1 MEGDNS
7 GVESKSKMEDYEL
20 LGQIGK
26 GVHGISFLVLH
37 RAEDRKYVLK
47 KIPLTKQTETLKRA
61 AYQEMSLNAK
71 LSHPYIM
78 EYKDAWV
85 EKGSYIC
92 FITNYFEGG
101 DMAEILRKS
110 RGALFPEEKL
120 CKWLTQLLLAVD
132 YLHSNRVLHRDL
144 KLSNIFITK
153 ENDVCLGDFGF
164 AKLMDAKG
172 VTSSVIGT
180 PNYICPELLSEKPYG
195 YKSDIWSLGCCMFEI
210 AGHQPPFRASDMATL
225 INKINRGTLSP
236 LPIIYSS
243 TLKQIIKTMLRKCP
257 DHRPTAA
264 ELLRHQ
270 HLQPYLLRCQ
280 NLPSVFLP
288 VKSPNSAKEK
298 TGKAS
303 PSNSTSSGNDTKHRR
318 LRFKDSMPVFPV
330 DQSPDTQPSSSR
342 SRKNVDLI
350 IEAELET
357 RRVDQKTRSPRIS
370 ECSDEESLSTPMS
383 SASVLPPN
391 LNHHEVANGDSHQ
404 LVQRNG
410 GEVEETEFD
419 EKTRRRNSLL
429 SKLTAL
435 AESKDEWG
443 NPTKQR
449 ADALESLLELC
460 AQLIKQEKLDELY
473 GVLKPFGEDG
483 VSSRETAI
491 WLTKTLMSSQKFPK
505 GP

>member
-1 MEGDNS
+1 MEG
-7 GVESKSKMEDYEL
+7 ESCGDGSNSKMEDYEL

-26 GVHGISFLVLH
+26 GVHGSTFLLLH
-37 RAEDRKYVLK
+37 RAENRKYALK
-47 KIPLTKQTETLKRA
+47 KIPLAKQTEMLKRA
-61 AYQEMSLNAK
+61 AYQEMNLNVK
-71 LSHPYIM
+71 LRHPYIM

-92 FITNYFEGG
+92 IITNYYEGG
-101 DMAEILRKS
+101 DMAEILKKS
-110 RGALFPEEKL
+110 RGALFSEEKL
-120 CKWLTQLLLAVD
+120 CKWLTQMLLALD

-153 ENDVCLGDFGF
+153 ENDVRLGDFGF
-164 AKLMDAKG
+164 AKLVDAKG
-172 VTSSVIGT
+172 VTSSVVGT
-180 PNYICPELLSEKPYG
+180 PNYICPELLSEMPYG

-210 AGHQPPFRASDMATL
+210 AGHQPPFRAPDMATL

-236 LPIIYSS
+236 LPVVYSS
-243 TLKQIIKTMLRKCP
+243 TLKQIIKTMLRKSP
-257 DHRPTAA
+257 EHRPTAA

-270 HLQPYLLRCQ
+270 HLQAHLLRCQ

-298 TGKAS
+298 TGGKPS
-303 PSNSTSSGNDTKHRR
+303 PSNSSSSRQRR
-318 LRFKDSMPVFPV
+318 QHLKDSIPIFSLN
-330 DQSPDTQPSSSR
+330 QSPETQPSSTSQ
-342 SRKNVDLI
+342 KKGDLV

-357 RRVDQKTRSPRIS
+357 KRVDRKSCSPKIS
-370 ECSDEESLSTPMS
+370 EYSDEESLSTPMS
-383 SASVLPPN
+383 SSASVLPN
-391 LNHHEVANGDSHQ
+391 SNREAANETP
-404 LVQRNG
+404 VQKEERQEED
-410 GEVEETEFD
+410 GERECD

-460 AQLIKQEKLDELY
+460 AQLIKQEKFDELY
-473 GVLKPFGEDG
+473 GVLKPFGEDA

-491 WLTKTLMSSQKFPK
+491 WLTKTLMTSQKLPK
-505 GP
+505 GS